1 MTELLPQ
8 QDAEVVHPMAVS
20 NIALF
25 FANEGR
31 TSNRRFGPH
40 YLIGW
45 LNKSFSDGLKSPIPF
60 LHSWRFGTPVKATNF
75 SPKFTTLHF
84 KRMLKSVKI

>member
-1 MTELLPQ
+1 MTELLLQ

-25 FANEGR
+25 FGNEGR

-45 LNKSFSDGLKSPIPF
+45 LDELFSDGLKSPIPF
-60 LHSWRFGTPVKATNF
+60 LHSYKGQFLRLDPSLDMANLFIF
-75 SPKFTTLHF
+75 
-84 KRMLKSVKI
+84 